1 MVNFPGGK
9 PTRTAARPSDSFCS
23 PRRGGT
29 ERPEFPRCPE
39 RVSRS
44 KSARRKIPPAPGLPL
59 LCRTRFAVYE
69 IIPACPE
76 PSSHSP
82 YARGRAGR
90 RDRAAPDWLARRL
103 PAATA
108 LASPPPLLPPPPPP
122 PPPTFPRLF
131 APPPRPRRPPASPSL
146 PFPPPAALARPA
158 ANPAPPQSPLPSPQ
172 PTDSGSLDP
181 SRSLSSPT
189 SKHQGK
195 YGDRAAT
202 GPAAAVA

>member
-59 LCRTRFAVYE
+59 LCRTRFAVSE

-90 RDRAAPDWLARRL
+90 RDRAAPDWLL
-103 PAATA
+103 
-108 LASPPPLLPPPPPP
+108 
-122 PPPTFPRLF
+122 PRL
-131 APPPRPRRPPASPSL
+131 
-146 PFPPPAALARPA
+146 
-158 ANPAPPQSPLPSPQ
+158 
-172 PTDSGSLDP
+172 
-181 SRSLSSPT
+181 
-189 SKHQGK
+189 
-195 YGDRAAT
+195 
-202 GPAAAVA
+202 GPAAAPPRPPPPVAPLRPAPPPCAPQPRGLSPSPPPPLSLGPPPLQHRRDCPLHLLRRPIPVLPLLLDRLHHQLRNIKGNIEIGPHPVRRHRLNLQALH